1 MFLVLYSKLKSTI
14 IGNEVKPQHS
24 VADPDLELRK
34 GGGGAFLL
42 LSATGIEIY
51 DLRRPKHFP
60 AKVNCILLVSK

>member
-1 MFLVLYSKLKSTI
+1 MFSVLYSKLKSII

-34 GGGGAFLL
+34 GGAFLL

>member
-34 GGGGAFLL
+34 GGGAFLL

-60 AKVNCILLVSK
+60 ARVNCILLVSK